1 MSSHVMLTHRTCYR
15 YDRPVSMGPQTIR
28 LRPTLHSRTPVL
40 SYNLHVQP
48 TECLVKWTQDALGN
62 QIACVECADQVTHFD
77 IEVAL
82 MLDLTPYDPLADA
95 ATCLELLGEEEAV
108 TSQCMSE
115 NMRSLIRVRQVTI
128 AQDPLDKIKA
138 LNQVVAQRIQYQRRM
153 EPGVWTAE
161 ETLQRASGSC
171 RDSAWLL
178 VSAARQLGFSARFV
192 SGYLIQEECKEGKLT
207 TLNGDLHAWAQVL
220 IPQKGWIGFDTTSGF
235 LAGAGHIPLAVANT
249 PQDAAPVSGVLDCCK
264 AVFDVFM
271 QVQHLPRQ

>member
-28 LRPTLHSRTPVL
+28 LRPTLYSRTPVL

-48 TECLVKWTQDALGN
+48 TECLVNWTQDALGN
-62 QIACVECADQVTHFD
+62 QIAYVECADQVTQFD

-82 MLDLTPYDPLADA
+82 MVDLTPYDPLADTA
-95 ATCLELLGEEEAV
+95 IGPEPLNEGNGQTP
-108 TSQCMSE
+108 QRISE
-115 NMRSLIRVRQVTI
+115 NMQSLIGAHQVLA
-128 AQDPLDKIKA
+128 AQNPLDKIKA
-138 LNQVVAQRIQYQRRM
+138 LNQVIAQRIQYQRRM

-161 ETLQRASGSC
+161 ETLQHASGSC

-178 VSAARQLGFSARFV
+178 VSAARHLGFSARFV
-192 SGYLIQEECKEGKLT
+192 SGYLIQEECAEGKIT

-271 QVQHLPRQ
+271 QVQHLPQQ

>member
-1 MSSHVMLTHRTCYR
+1 MSEE
-15 YDRPVSMGPQTIR
+15 DGAIPQRI
-28 LRPTLHSRTPVL
+28 
-40 SYNLHVQP
+40 
-48 TECLVKWTQDALGN
+48 
-62 QIACVECADQVTHFD
+62 
-77 IEVAL
+77 
-82 MLDLTPYDPLADA
+82 
-95 ATCLELLGEEEAV
+95 
-108 TSQCMSE
+108 SE
-115 NMRSLIRVRQVTI
+115 NMHSLINAHQVMT

-138 LNQVVAQRIQYQRRM
+138 LNQAVAQRIQYQRRM

-207 TLNGDLHAWAQVL
+207 TLNGDLHAWAQVR
-220 IPQKGWIGFDTTSGF
+220 IPQKGWIGFDTTSGL

-271 QVQHLPRQ
+271 QVQHLPQQ